1 MRNLPIAIKILIN
14 SIFFFIYSIFSIFLW
29 SLFYGFILDK
39 ILLKPVPWSTDPIH
53 TKIALIVLFLTLI
66 FTIIFRKYFYI
77 KLVHL
82 ENIEEKKENIRNEE
96 KLEQD
101 FNVKSK
107 KKTQDKNIQSS
118 NDEMKIYFWKEI
130 K

>member
-1 MRNLPIAIKILIN
+1 
-14 SIFFFIYSIFSIFLW
+14 
-29 SLFYGFILDK
+29 
-39 ILLKPVPWSTDPIH
+39 
-53 TKIALIVLFLTLI
+53 LI

-107 KKTQDKNIQSS
+107 KKTQDKNIQNS
-118 NDEMKIYFWKEI
+118 NDEMKIYF
-130 K
+130 

>member
-1 MRNLPIAIKILIN
+1 MKNLPIAIKILIN
-14 SIFFFIYSIFSIFLW
+14 SFFFFIYSMISIFLW
-29 SLFYGFILDK
+29 NLLFWFVLDK
-39 ILLKPVPWSTDPIH
+39 ILLKPVPWSSDTIH
-53 TKIALIVLFLTLI
+53 IKIALIIVFLTLI

-107 KKTQDKNIQSS
+107 KKTQDKNIQNS